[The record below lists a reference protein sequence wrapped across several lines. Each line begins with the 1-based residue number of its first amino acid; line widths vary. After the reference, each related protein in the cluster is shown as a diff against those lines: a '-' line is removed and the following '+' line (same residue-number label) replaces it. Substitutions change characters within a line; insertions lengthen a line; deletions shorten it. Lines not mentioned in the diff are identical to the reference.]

1 MKTFTLTEAKKQ
13 LGAVLEKA
21 KAGEAIEV
29 TRYGKPMFQF
39 QGGETVVVQRR
50 VSSQRVRRTFGRL
63 LVSMQRRKPKGGH
76 SVSAML
82 ADVRASRARAHG
94 IG

>member
-21 KAGEAIEV
+21 RAGEAIEV
-29 TRYGKPMFQF
+29 TRYGKPVFQF
-39 QGGETVVVQRR
+39 QRGETVIAQRR
-50 VSSQRVRRTFGRL
+50 VSSKRVRRTFGRL
-63 LVSMQRRKPKGGH
+63 LVSMRRRQPEGGR
-76 SVSAML
+76 SVTAML
-82 ADVRASRARAHG
+82 ADVRSSRASAHG